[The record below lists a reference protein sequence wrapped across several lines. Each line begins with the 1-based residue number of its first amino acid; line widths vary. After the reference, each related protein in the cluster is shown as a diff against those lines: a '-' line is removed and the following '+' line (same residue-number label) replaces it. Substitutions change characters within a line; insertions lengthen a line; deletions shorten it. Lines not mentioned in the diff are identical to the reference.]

1 MKDISWRQKGADFI
15 LSVSMVSCGVV
26 FLLMFF
32 LSLTVL
38 QAQQALKVLAFVV
51 PKDAGANGV
60 VGAIPFDDFEV
71 DENWH
76 DLLEQMIVR
85 YYVEMR
91 YTIIPDAVEMV
102 RRWGIRGPIRLLS
115 SNQLYQTFIAKE
127 AHLDRIK
134 ENKVKITQT
143 VDIKEV
149 RKMRAGAYRVS
160 FDVYIKSGSV
170 MRRKGPIIVSLVYRY
185 SNKYRF
191 FSSDFSNPLGMYFIA
206 VDRSM
211 N

>member
-1 MKDISWRQKGADFI
+1 MKGISWRQRGADFV

-32 LSLTVL
+32 LALTVL
-38 QAQQALKVLAFVV
+38 QAQHALKVLAFVV

-76 DLLEQMIVR
+76 DLSEQMIVR
-85 YYVEMR
+85 YYVETR
-91 YTIIPDAVEMV
+91 YTIIPDPVEML
-102 RRWGIRGPIRLLS
+102 RRWGAGGTIRLLS
-115 SNQLYQTFIAKE
+115 SSQLYSAFVAKE
-127 AHLDRIK
+127 ANLERLK
-134 ENKVKITQT
+134 ENKITQT

-149 RKMRAGAYRVS
+149 RKMRAGVYRVS
-160 FDVYIKSGSV
+160 FDLYTRGADG
-170 MRRKGPIIVSLVYRY
+170 MRRRGPIIVSLVYRY
-185 SNKYRF
+185 SNRYRF
-191 FSSDFSNPLGMYFIA
+191 FSSGFSNPLGMYFVS

>member
-1 MKDISWRQKGADFI
+1 M
-15 LSVSMVSCGVV
+15 
-26 FLLMFF
+26 
-32 LSLTVL
+32 L

-91 YTIIPDAVEMV
+91 YTIIPDPVEML
-102 RRWGIRGPIRLLS
+102 RRWGAGGTIRLLS
-115 SNQLYQTFIAKE
+115 SSQLYSAFVAKE
-127 AHLDRIK
+127 ANLERLK
-134 ENKVKITQT
+134 ENKITQT

-149 RKMRAGAYRVS
+149 RKMRHGVYRVS
-160 FDVYIKSGSV
+160 FDLYTRGADG
-170 MRRKGPIIVSLVYRY
+170 MRRRGPIIVSLVYRY
-185 SNKYRF
+185 SNRYRF
-191 FSSDFSNPLGMYFIA
+191 FSSGFSNPLGMYF
-206 VDRSM
+206 VSLDRSM